1 MTKARDIADL
11 GAVTSRLDTVGASDG
26 ALSNRN
32 LIINGA
38 MQVAQRG
45 TSFTGATT
53 DGYYA
58 IDRMKTKISTG
69 ASGTHTITQSTNA
82 PIGFSNSYKIDC
94 TTAQASPNQL
104 RLMHTVEGYNVSHLN
119 YNTSDAVQTTLS
131 FWVKSNVTGTYAFSI
146 ETTTSGRY
154 FNTTYTINAAN
165 TWEYKTISIVGDT
178 SSSLNSGN
186 GVGLTLSWWLA
197 APASLKGSG
206 TPDTWVTNASY
217 TSLADGHGVNIAGS
231 TSNEWQITGVQLE
244 VGDTATPFEHRSYGD
259 ELARC
264 QRYTFIISAAGY
276 TPATDSAYNRYQMF
290 GAGSTVA
297 KWITTLP
304 VTMRATPSLITNNFT
319 SSTVQVYN
327 YSTNTS
333 LTFSSVGLNESG
345 KNSVQTNITVTSG
358 VVLGNYVTWRWNNS
372 PAAYIGFDAEL

>member
-259 ELARC
+259 ELLRC
-264 QRYTFIISAAGY
+264 MRYYEKDFSQGTAPAAGVTIPDRKTGVAYANTAIGTTINFAVTKRTSPTVVVYRGSAGGSAASGTILIY
-276 TPATDSAYNRYQMF
+276 TGSWNEISQTGVGRINDRYMNRDY
-290 GAGSTVA
+290 SVTV
-297 KWITTLP
+297 
-304 VTMRATPSLITNNFT
+304 SN
-319 SSTVQVYN
+319 
-327 YSTNTS
+327 
-333 LTFSSVGLNESG
+333 
-345 KNSVQTNITVTSG
+345 
-358 VVLGNYVTWRWNNS
+358 GN
-372 PAAYIGFDAEL
+372 AYILQYGFTADAEL